1 MQVTLMEVIAGALV
15 MLGAGLLIG
24 VVIGNLWAQLDRRRF
39 QAPPYQGRASWGEMR
54 RSPAGVVWSERT
66 G

>member
-24 VVIGNLWAQLDRRRF
+24 IVIGNLWAQLDRRRF
-39 QAPPYQGRASWGEMR
+39 QPPPYQGRVSWGETR
-54 RSPAGVVWSERT
+54 RRPAGVVWKERT